1 MYKSLLVAVDGSKHG
16 RKALEL
22 ACHLARVD
30 NAELHILHVPEVL
43 PHEATLIWGIGAVA
57 ISDELKEMEALG
69 NRILAGAEAEA
80 QKLGVGNIYT
90 HVDKGEPARTI
101 LKQTEKLGVDV
112 VVLGT
117 RGLGDLAGLVMGS
130 VSHKVANSAKCGV
143 ITVR

>member
-22 ACHLARVD
+22 ACHLAKVD

-57 ISDELKEMEALG
+57 ISDELEEMEALG
-69 NRILAGAEAEA
+69 RRIIAGAEAEA
-80 QKLGVGNIYT
+80 RKLGVKNMQAHIS
-90 HVDKGEPARTI
+90 KGEPARTI
-101 LKQTEKLGVDV
+101 MKQAEALGVEV
-112 VVLGT
+112 IVMGT
-117 RGLGDLAGLVMGS
+117 RGLGDLAGLVRGS

-143 ITVR
+143 ITIR